1 MRLMRRVLLLGDS
14 IRMRY
19 QPYVR
24 EALSE
29 HAVVMGPAENCETS
43 RKLRARVAEW
53 LQESGPEVVHV
64 NSGLHDI
71 RIDPGCMS
79 PQVPLPEYVDNLRHV
94 FRALV
99 ASGAAVIW
107 ASSTPIDEHLHS
119 KNKLSRRRVA
129 DLLAYNSAALEVV
142 REMRLGFHDL
152 FGVMASARASLL
164 QEDGVH
170 YTDEGYRLMA
180 ESTAAAIRAALLPA

>member
-24 EALSE
+24 EALTE
-29 HAVVMGPAENCETS
+29 HAVVTGPSENCETS

-53 LQESGPEVVHV
+53 LQESGAAVVHV
-64 NSGLHDI
+64 NCGLHDI
-71 RIDPGCMS
+71 RIDPGCAS
-79 PQVPLPEYVDNLRHV
+79 PQVPLAEYVDNLRHV
-94 FRALV
+94 LGALV
-99 ASGAAVIW
+99 ASGAAVVW

-129 DLLAYNSAALEVV
+129 DLLAYNRAAIDLV
-142 REMRLGFHDL
+142 RETRLEFHDL
-152 FGVMASARASLL
+152 FGVMASAGPGLL
-164 QEDGVH
+164 QDDGVH

-180 ESTAAAIRAALLPA
+180 KSTAEAIRAALER